1 MTPDTSSVYVF
12 VRKHRR
18 VRLRLRLLS
27 VVAVDG
33 RRPVVRAC
41 AHARVLFGRLQ
52 HADERSSAHHHPP
65 TDIII
70 NEFI

>member
-33 RRPVVRAC
+33 RRCARALTLAFYSGACNMPTSGRVRITI
-41 AHARVLFGRLQ
+41 HL
-52 HADERSSAHHHPP
+52 P
-65 TDIII
+65 T
-70 NEFI
+70 